1 MVSLLFASLTFFS
14 TSLGGLAAIRFR
26 DRMHILLGFSSGAVL
41 GVVFFDVFPEL
52 IQRIER
58 DSLPVSR
65 VMLVIVAGFMAF
77 FLLERLTR
85 LHAGREHEHQ
95 AQVRHQQELGVVG
108 AAGLCFHS
116 FLDGVAIGVAF
127 KTSSAIG
134 LVVAIAVLA
143 HDFSDGLNTVTVV
156 LAHDNELGKA
166 RRWLLIDATTPL
178 LGAATVLIAHIPASV
193 TPWILAF
200 FVGFFLYISS
210 SDLLP
215 EAREHDSPWVIVAS
229 LAGLAMLFGLTQL
242 LTNVG

>member
-1 MVSLLFASLTFFS
+1 MVSLLVAGLTFFS
-14 TSLGGLAAIRFR
+14 TSLGGLAAIHFR

-52 IQRIER
+52 IKQI
-58 DSLPVSR
+58 DVHSLSVSL
-65 VMLVIVAGFMAF
+65 VMLVVVTGFMAF

-85 LHAGREHEHQ
+85 LHGAREHEHH
-95 AQVRHQQELGVVG
+95 AHITHKQELGVVG
-108 AAGLCFHS
+108 AAGLSFHS

-134 LVVAIAVLA
+134 IVVALAVLA

-156 LAHDNELGKA
+156 LAHDDSVRRA

-178 LGAATVLIAHIPASV
+178 LGAATVLIAHIPSSV

-200 FVGFFLYISS
+200 FIGFFLYISS

-215 EAREHDSPWVIVAS
+215 EAREHDSPWVAVAA
-229 LAGLAMLFGLTQL
+229 LAGLAALFVITQALTQF
-242 LTNVG
+242 G